1 MPAAIVAAVGNR
13 QAQLNTYAAP
23 MPEPSKAVLIT
34 GCSSGIG
41 RATAVRL
48 QSSGFS
54 VYASARRLE
63 SIAELSDAG
72 CHTLALDVTDEH
84 SMRAAVG
91 AVEQAEGAIGV
102 LINNAGYSQSGAIET
117 VPLEAVRRQ
126 FETNVFGLVRLTQLV
141 LPRMRAQRW
150 GKIVNVGSMGGRLSF
165 PGGGH
170 YHATKYALEAI
181 SDALRFELRGFGI
194 DVILLEPG
202 LITTEFGEAAAA
214 SIQRNSS
221 RAPSDSSDPYA
232 EFNAAVGTLSKGAY
246 AGPMRRLGAGPDK
259 VARTIER
266 ALKRRRPP
274 ARVAITPSAKLTIG
288 MRKLMSDRVW
298 DAAMRQQFPQP
309 R

>member
-1 MPAAIVAAVGNR
+1 MPAAIVAAVSNR
-13 QAQLNTYAAP
+13 QAHLNTYAAP
-23 MPEPSKAVLIT
+23 MAEPSKAVLIT

-102 LINNAGYSQSGAIET
+102 LVNNAGYSQSGAIET

-170 YHATKYALEAI
+170 YHATKHALEAI

-202 LITTEFGEAAAA
+202 LITTEFGEAAVA
-214 SIQRNSS
+214 SMAHNEAQ
-221 RAPSDSSDPYA
+221 PTGDGQDPYA
-232 EFNAAVGTLSKGAY
+232 HFNATVGAVTKGAY
-246 AGPMRRLGAGPDK
+246 DGPMRLLGAGPDRVAK
-259 VARTIER
+259 VIEK
-266 ALKRRRPP
+266 ALRRRRPP
-274 ARVAITPSAKLTIG
+274 ARITVTPSAKLTIATRR
-288 MRKLMSDRVW
+288 MLSDHAW
-298 DAAMRQQFPQP
+298 DAAMRRQFPQP